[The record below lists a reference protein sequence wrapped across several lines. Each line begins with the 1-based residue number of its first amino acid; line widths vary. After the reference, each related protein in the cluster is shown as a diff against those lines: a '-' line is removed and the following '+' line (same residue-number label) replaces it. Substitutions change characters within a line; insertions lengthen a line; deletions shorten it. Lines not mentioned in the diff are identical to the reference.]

1 MAEVT
6 VDKELDDL
14 EQASQYAIICFL
26 PKKDDGS
33 WEIDLVPYS
42 WLDHDGDKLLCAYP
56 NTKKDLKKRDEYL
69 KNLSPPKDRWP
80 RCEIEIIS
88 CADTLEKGQRR
99 LKRAEITRKV
109 ETETSD
115 SSSKN
120 RQDSSL
126 SNVIVL
132 ENNEIIN
139 ELRHVESMGSI
150 ASQSTDS
157 RLKKNK
163 RDKSLNVKEVD
174 STIQGEHENQ
184 QGMVTNINYDD
195 ILFDCIKA
203 YVDEKFQELY
213 EKLDAFKIS
222 TEYVVKNET
231 KKVKTQVLMKSGEN
245 VPKMTKV
252 TAMEP
257 FKDMFP
263 INNKVQFFIFDSE
276 LENDSEKNKLK
287 NLFRVIMYGESDIAI
302 IIRKTLSEV
311 ITPLVQ
317 LDYSGTGRR
326 VHGIGK
332 KNFSATYTYNCLKEV
347 VEEKFGD
354 SDQSKSLRVKLGNF
368 LANAG
373 DRNGGRRQRAINTDN
388 NINNN
393 NNKDNNNSQ

>member
-1 MAEVT
+1 MTFV
-6 VDKELDDL
+6 
-14 EQASQYAIICFL
+14 F
-26 PKKDDGS
+26 
-33 WEIDLVPYS
+33 
-42 WLDHDGDKLLCAYP
+42 
-56 NTKKDLKKRDEYL
+56 
-69 KNLSPPKDRWP
+69 
-80 RCEIEIIS
+80 EIIS

-115 SSSKN
+115 SSSNN

-195 ILFDCIKA
+195 ILFDRIKA

-222 TEYVVKNET
+222 TEYVVKNEA

-263 INNKVQFFIFDSE
+263 INDKAQFLIFDSE